1 MGPRQLLPSGPDRM
15 ARSQVCCNRRHG
27 RNEPLTDALASSSLA
42 FLEIGS
48 TERCAD
54 GAVSKPGG
62 GRMKMAASSAEFGT
76 AVSAPAMG
84 VVRRPRRVDRR
95 RRRETA
101 TAYLLIL
108 PALILLVLFIIGPLF
123 GGIALSLFNYDL
135 LTPAKFI
142 GLGNYRFLIHDSEA
156 LNALRVTLTFTVASV
171 ALHVIVGLV
180 LALAANRRMPRA
192 MSYGVRT
199 AVFFPV
205 LISWAVVSLIAE
217 FTLDP
222 NFGFITYYLDKI
234 GISGLNL
241 FADRHTALAAIV
253 GVDLWHSVGFTF
265 IVLLAGLQVIPQHLY
280 EAARIDGASPWRM
293 LRSITLPL
301 LSPSLFFVI
310 VISFIGAFQLF
321 EPVNIITKGGPG
333 NTTESIVQ
341 YIYEKGFV
349 QFHIGYAATLGVLVM
364 VTLLLATL
372 IQFGFARRWVHNDLG
387 D

>member
-1 MGPRQLLPSGPDRM
+1 M
-15 ARSQVCCNRRHG
+15 
-27 RNEPLTDALASSSLA
+27 
-42 FLEIGS
+42 
-48 TERCAD
+48 
-54 GAVSKPGG
+54 PGG
-62 GRMKMAASSAEFGT
+62 RRMKMAASSADFGT
-76 AVSAPAMG
+76 AASAPALG
-84 VVRRPRRVDRR
+84 VVRTPRRVDPR
-95 RRRETA
+95 RRRETT

-108 PALILLVLFIIGPLF
+108 PALILLLCFIVGPLL
-123 GGIALSLFNYDL
+123 GGIALSFFNDDL
-135 LTPAKFI
+135 LTPARFI

-156 LNALRVTLTFTVASV
+156 LNALRVTLTFTIASV
-171 ALHVIVGLV
+171 VLHVIVGLA

-192 MSYGVRT
+192 LSYGVRT

-241 FADRHTALAAIV
+241 FADRHTALGAII
-253 GVDLWHSVGFTF
+253 GVDLWHTVGFTF

-280 EAARIDGASPWRM
+280 EAARIDGANPWRV

-321 EPVNIITKGGPG
+321 EPVNIITQGGPG
-333 NTTESIVQ
+333 NSTESIVQ

-349 QFHIGYAATLGVLVM
+349 QFHIGYAATLGVVVM
-364 VTLLLATL
+364 VVLLLATGV
-372 IQFGFARRWVHNDLG
+372 QFGLARLWVHNDLG

>member
-1 MGPRQLLPSGPDRM
+1 M
-15 ARSQVCCNRRHG
+15 
-27 RNEPLTDALASSSLA
+27 T
-42 FLEIGS
+42 
-48 TERCAD
+48 
-54 GAVSKPGG
+54 
-62 GRMKMAASSAEFGT
+62 MAASSAEFET
-76 AVSAPAMG
+76 AVSAPAVG

-108 PALILLVLFIIGPLF
+108 PALILLLLFIIGPLF
-123 GGIALSLFNYDL
+123 GGIVLSLFNYDL

-156 LNALRVTLTFTVASV
+156 LNALRVTLTFTIASV
-171 ALHVIVGLV
+171 ALHVIVGLA
-180 LALAANRRMPRA
+180 LALAANRRMPRVL
-192 MSYGVRT
+192 SYGVRT

-280 EAARIDGASPWRM
+280 EAARIDGANPLRM

>member
-1 MGPRQLLPSGPDRM
+1 MLHGLPM
-15 ARSQVCCNRRHG
+15 
-27 RNEPLTDALASSSLA
+27 T
-42 FLEIGS
+42 
-48 TERCAD
+48 
-54 GAVSKPGG
+54 
-62 GRMKMAASSAEFGT
+62 MAANGAALSTT
-76 AVSAPAMG
+76 ASAPASD
-84 VVRRPRRVDRR
+84 VVRPPRRVDKRR
-95 RRRETA
+95 RRDMA

-108 PALILLVLFIIGPLF
+108 PALILLLCFIVGPLL
-123 GGIALSLFNYDL
+123 GGVVLSLFNYDL

-156 LNALRVTLTFTVASV
+156 LTALRITLTFTIASV
-171 ALHVIVGLV
+171 VLHVIVGLA

-192 MSYGVRT
+192 LSYGVRT

-241 FADRHTALAAIV
+241 FADKHTALASIV

-280 EAARIDGASPWRM
+280 EAARIDGANPWRM

-333 NTTESIVQ
+333 NSTQSIVQ

-349 QFHIGYAATLGVLVM
+349 QFHIGYAATLGVVVM
-364 VTLLLATL
+364 VVLLIATLL
-372 IQFGFARRWVHNDLG
+372 QFGFARLWVHNDLG